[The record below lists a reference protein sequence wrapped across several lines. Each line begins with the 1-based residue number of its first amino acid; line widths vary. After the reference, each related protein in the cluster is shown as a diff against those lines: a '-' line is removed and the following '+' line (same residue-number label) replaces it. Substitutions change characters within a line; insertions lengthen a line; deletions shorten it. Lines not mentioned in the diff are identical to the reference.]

1 MRRVATI
8 VIALVLAPALLHA
21 APPDDAV
28 AVVRRSLDAA
38 LAIAGTG
45 KTRDEQLAALHA
57 TAREFLDTQTL
68 GRRAIGDVLAAQPP
82 AQQKEYLDL
91 FDTLIVR
98 AYLQKLLLF
107 RSPRFLYGD
116 PRRAGDDVIVPTRIA
131 TSKDEYRVDYDMRN
145 RDGRWM
151 AIDVLVEDI
160 SLTDNY
166 RSQFA
171 ALMRDRS
178 FAELLAVM
186 RAKVGTGR
194 AEPAS

>member
-1 MRRVATI
+1 M
-8 VIALVLAPALLHA
+8 
-21 APPDDAV
+21 
-28 AVVRRSLDAA
+28 
-38 LAIAGTG
+38 
-45 KTRDEQLAALHA
+45 
-57 TAREFLDTQTL
+57 

-82 AQQKEYLDL
+82 AQQKEYLEL

-107 RSPRFLYGD
+107 RSPRFLYGQ
-116 PRRAGDDVIVPTRIA
+116 PRRAGDDVVVPTRIA
-131 TSKDEYRVDYDMRN
+131 TPKDEYRVDYDMRN
-145 RDGRWM
+145 GDGRWM

-171 ALMRDRS
+171 ALMRDRT

-186 RAKVGTGR
+186 RAKVGTAP